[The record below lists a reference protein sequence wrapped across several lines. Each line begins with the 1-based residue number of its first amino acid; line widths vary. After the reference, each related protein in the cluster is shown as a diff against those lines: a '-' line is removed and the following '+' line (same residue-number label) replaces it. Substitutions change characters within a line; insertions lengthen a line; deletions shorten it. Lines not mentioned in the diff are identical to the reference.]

1 MRNVYVTVSKYL
13 DTRLLVTH
21 KQWRT
26 VLDCSCAK
34 TKTKTKPKTTVFVY
48 SSPFSTDPSK
58 DRSYRNKRSQ
68 SWLDRG
74 LQ

>member
-26 VLDCSCAK
+26 VIDCSCAK
-34 TKTKTKPKTTVFVY
+34 TKTKPKTNVFVC
-48 SSPFSTDPSK
+48 SSPLSIDPS
-58 DRSYRNKRSQ
+58 Q
-68 SWLDRG
+68 DRG
-74 LQ
+74 PGLLLFSSFAT